1 MNICPKAEHK
11 ENGIYTINTTGAP
24 TRSTDFI
31 TNIQVPGSQS
41 TVPLT
46 ENAFTFVE
54 NGTLY
59 ANTGWTLSIL
69 PGGTQSGNSNVTIDD
84 TTGDDISFTQFSG
97 AGLITARDG
106 MEKDGN
112 ILDVQR
118 SLQIRNGVIT

>member
-1 MNICPKAEHK
+1 M
-11 ENGIYTINTTGAP
+11 
-24 TRSTDFI
+24 
-31 TNIQVPGSQS
+31 
-41 TVPLT
+41 
-46 ENAFTFVE
+46 
-54 NGTLY
+54 Y

-118 SLQIRNGVIT
+118 SLQIRNGVINASAPPLPSPSRSSSSPSLLSSLSSSQC